1 MESLERSKSVIA
13 LGKRIVADLA
23 KDEDLTSEWMA
34 HLIAERMDAVEQAPP
49 DLKAIAEDACV
60 HEILRLWKHRYA
72 GPPRMNPL
80 RDVEPIAR
88 TLAALDPEGTD
99 FQYYRDSLGLAKGE
113 DCKTPNDWLKLALQI
128 DRTAKDLIKFS
139 LQMGAEETFA
149 SPEFK
154 AAISDALGSNADIDF
169 EVRLVRFVL
178 DEDEDEDD
186 AEEKL
191 ARAADAIMLKKIARI
206 ESLATLSS
214 LMAEQLKQKLSDS
227 SGLSQDSDELDI

>member
-34 HLIAERMDAVEQAPP
+34 HLIAERMDAVERAPP

-72 GPPRMNPL
+72 GPSRMNPL

-139 LQMGAEETFA
+139 LQMGAEEAFA

-154 AAISDALGSNADIDF
+154 AALSDALGSNADMDF

-178 DEDEDEDD
+178 DEDEDD
-186 AEEKL
+186 AEEQL
-191 ARAADAIMLKKIARI
+191 ARAADAIILKKISRL

-214 LMAEQLKQKLSDS
+214 LMAGQLKQKLSDS
-227 SGLSQDSDELDI
+227 SGLSQGSDELDI

>member
-34 HLIAERMDAVEQAPP
+34 HLIAERMDAVEQAAS

-60 HEILRLWKHRYA
+60 REILRLWKHRYA

-80 RDVEPIAR
+80 RYVEPIAR
-88 TLAALDPEGTD
+88 TLAALDPEGTG
-99 FQYYRDSLGLAKGE
+99 FQYNRDALGLAKGE

-139 LQMGAEETFA
+139 LQMGAEEAFA

-154 AAISDALGSNADIDF
+154 AALSDALGSNADIDF

-178 DEDEDEDD
+178 DEDD
-186 AEEKL
+186 AEEQL
-191 ARAADAIMLKKIARI
+191 ARAADAIILKKIARL

-214 LMAEQLKQKLSDS
+214 LMAGQLKQKLSDS
-227 SGLSQDSDELDI
+227 SDLSQDSDELDI

>member
-13 LGKRIVADLA
+13 LGKRLVAALA

-49 DLKAIAEDACV
+49 DLKSAAEDACV

-72 GPPRMNPL
+72 APPRMNPL
-80 RDVEPIAR
+80 RDAEPIAR
-88 TLAALDPEGTD
+88 ALAALDPEGTD
-99 FQYYRDSLGLAKGE
+99 FQYNRDALGLAKGE

-139 LQMGAEETFA
+139 LQRGAEEAFA

-154 AAISDALGSNADIDF
+154 TALSDALGSNAEIDF

-178 DEDEDEDD
+178 DDDDSD
-186 AEEKL
+186 AEEQL
-191 ARAADAIMLKKIARI
+191 ARAADAIILKKIARL
-206 ESLATLSS
+206 ERLAALST
-214 LMAEQLKQKLSDS
+214 LMAGQLKQKLSDPS
-227 SGLSQDSDELDI
+227 DLSQDSDELDI